1 MSIQLDDYRE
11 LLEQTAPELKGTLDA
26 TFHEAGRYMSPVGL
40 QDYLEGARGLC
51 ELGRGADLVVSYIE
65 NVPAVAK
72 ECGEDII
79 RECLTAAMK
88 LSSMTSG

>member
-51 ELGRGADLVVSYIE
+51 ELG
-65 NVPAVAK
+65 
-72 ECGEDII
+72 
-79 RECLTAAMK
+79 
-88 LSSMTSG
+88 SGG